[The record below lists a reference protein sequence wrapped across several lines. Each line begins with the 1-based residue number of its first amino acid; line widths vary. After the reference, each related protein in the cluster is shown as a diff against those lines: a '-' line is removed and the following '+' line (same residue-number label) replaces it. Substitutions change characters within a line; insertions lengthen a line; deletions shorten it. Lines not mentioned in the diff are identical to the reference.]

1 MNIYFQIFEYK
12 KIVVVEIHYKQKY
25 MDNIK

>member
-12 KIVVVEIHYKQKY
+12 KIVVIEIYYKQKY